1 MSEKIISQKK
11 KNNRYYLFMFVQMV
25 VSLCGTV
32 LGVMMLVRTLSSSFT
47 ASNLIIDIVYLAG
60 FVILVLYG
68 ITNYKKDGDIYFQ
81 IVIYGFAAI
90 LGVQILQN
98 GMFILNYG
106 LSSSS
111 VMLIN
116 IANLIAFGNA
126 VKFADH
132 LGKKKIA
139 LSYIC
144 IAVAVKLLG
153 ELYLIILMR
162 QNIQLIHIL
171 LSLSVPFMG
180 IVIILTYLNRY
191 KILKAH

>member
-98 GMFILNYG
+98 GMFISNYG
-106 LSSSS
+106 LSASSA
-111 VMLIN
+111 MLIN

-132 LGKKKIA
+132 LGKKKMA

>member
-47 ASNLIIDIVYLAG
+47 ASNLIIDIVFLAG

-68 ITNYKKDGDIYFQ
+68 ITNYKKDGDTYFQ

-98 GMFILNYG
+98 GMFISNYG
-106 LSSSS
+106 LSASS

>member
-1 MSEKIISQKK
+1 MSEKIISKKK

-32 LGVMMLVRTLSSSFT
+32 LGVMMLVRTLSSSFA

-98 GMFILNYG
+98 GMFISNYG
-106 LSSSS
+106 LSASSA
-111 VMLIN
+111 MLIN

-144 IAVAVKLLG
+144 IAVAAKLLG

>member
-32 LGVMMLVRTLSSSFT
+32 LGVMMLVRTLLSSFT

-98 GMFILNYG
+98 GMFISNYG
-106 LSSSS
+106 LSASSA
-111 VMLIN
+111 MLIN

>member
-32 LGVMMLVRTLSSSFT
+32 LGVMMLVRTLSSSFA

-98 GMFILNYG
+98 GMFISNYG
-106 LSSSS
+106 LSALSA
-111 VMLIN
+111 MLIN

>member
-32 LGVMMLVRTLSSSFT
+32 LGVMMLVRNLSSSFT

-98 GMFILNYG
+98 GMFISNYG
-106 LSSSS
+106 LSASSA
-111 VMLIN
+111 MLIN
-116 IANLIAFGNA
+116 IANLIAFGSA

-144 IAVAVKLLG
+144 IAVSVKLLG

>member
-81 IVIYGFAAI
+81 IVIFGFAAI

-98 GMFILNYG
+98 GMFISNYG
-106 LSSSS
+106 LSASSA
-111 VMLIN
+111 MLIN

>member
-32 LGVMMLVRTLSSSFT
+32 LSVMMLVRTLSSSFT
-47 ASNLIIDIVYLAG
+47 ASDLIIDIVYLAG

-98 GMFILNYG
+98 GMFITNYG
-106 LSSSS
+106 LSASSA
-111 VMLIN
+111 MLIN

>member
-11 KNNRYYLFMFVQMV
+11 KNNRYYFFMFVQMV

-32 LGVMMLVRTLSSSFT
+32 LGVMMLVRTLSSSFA

-98 GMFILNYG
+98 GMFISNYG
-106 LSSSS
+106 LSASSA
-111 VMLIN
+111 MLIN

>member
-68 ITNYKKDGDIYFQ
+68 ITNYKKDGDTYFQ

-98 GMFILNYG
+98 GMFISNYG
-106 LSSSS
+106 LSASSA
-111 VMLIN
+111 MLIN

>member
-1 MSEKIISQKK
+1 MSEKIISQ

-47 ASNLIIDIVYLAG
+47 ASNLIIDIVFLAG

-98 GMFILNYG
+98 GMFISNYG
-106 LSSSS
+106 LSASSA
-111 VMLIN
+111 MLIN

>member
-98 GMFILNYG
+98 GMFISNYG
-106 LSSSS
+106 LSASSAT
-111 VMLIN
+111 LIN

>member
-1 MSEKIISQKK
+1 MSEKIISKKK

-32 LGVMMLVRTLSSSFT
+32 LGVMMLVRTLSSSFA

-98 GMFILNYG
+98 GMFISNYG
-106 LSSSS
+106 LSASSA
-111 VMLIN
+111 MLIN

-144 IAVAVKLLG
+144 IAVAMKLLG

>member
-1 MSEKIISQKK
+1 MSEKKISQKK

-47 ASNLIIDIVYLAG
+47 ASDLIIDIVYLAG

-98 GMFILNYG
+98 GMFISNYG
-106 LSSSS
+106 LSASSA
-111 VMLIN
+111 MLIN

-191 KILKAH
+191 KILKAY

>member
-1 MSEKIISQKK
+1 MSEKKISQKK

-47 ASNLIIDIVYLAG
+47 ASDLIIDIVYLAG

-98 GMFILNYG
+98 GMFISNYG
-106 LSSSS
+106 LSASSA
-111 VMLIN
+111 MLIN

>member
-98 GMFILNYG
+98 GMFISNYG
-106 LSSSS
+106 LSALSA
-111 VMLIN
+111 MLIN

-144 IAVAVKLLG
+144 IAVAVKLSG

>member
-98 GMFILNYG
+98 GMFISNYG
-106 LSSSS
+106 LSASSA
-111 VMLIN
+111 MLIN

>member
-98 GMFILNYG
+98 GMFISNYG
-106 LSSSS
+106 LSASSA
-111 VMLIN
+111 MLIN

-144 IAVAVKLLG
+144 IAVAAKLLG

>member
-47 ASNLIIDIVYLAG
+47 ASNLIIDIVFLAG

-98 GMFILNYG
+98 GMFISNYG
-106 LSSSS
+106 LSASSA
-111 VMLIN
+111 MLIN

-144 IAVAVKLLG
+144 IAVAVKLSG

>member
-98 GMFILNYG
+98 GMFISNYG
-106 LSSSS
+106 LSASSA
-111 VMLIN
+111 MLIN

-144 IAVAVKLLG
+144 IAVAMKLLG

>member
-32 LGVMMLVRTLSSSFT
+32 LGVMLLVRTLSSSFT
-47 ASNLIIDIVYLAG
+47 ASNLIIDIVFLAG

-98 GMFILNYG
+98 GMFISNYG
-106 LSSSS
+106 LSASSA
-111 VMLIN
+111 MLIN

>member
-47 ASNLIIDIVYLAG
+47 ASDLIIDIVYLAG

-90 LGVQILQN
+90 LGMQILQN
-98 GMFILNYG
+98 GMFISNYG
-106 LSSSS
+106 LSASSA
-111 VMLIN
+111 MLIN

>member
-11 KNNRYYLFMFVQMV
+11 KNSRYYLFMFVQMV

-32 LGVMMLVRTLSSSFT
+32 LGVMMLVRNLSSSFT
-47 ASNLIIDIVYLAG
+47 ASNLIIDTVYLAG

-98 GMFILNYG
+98 GMFITNYG
-106 LSSSS
+106 LSASSA
-111 VMLIN
+111 MLIN

>member
-47 ASNLIIDIVYLAG
+47 ASNLIIDIVFLAG

-98 GMFILNYG
+98 GMFISNYG
-106 LSSSS
+106 LSASSA
-111 VMLIN
+111 MLIN

-144 IAVAVKLLG
+144 IAVAMKLLG

>member
-98 GMFILNYG
+98 GMFISNYG
-106 LSSSS
+106 LSTSSA
-111 VMLIN
+111 MLIN

>member
-98 GMFILNYG
+98 GMFISNYG
-106 LSSSS
+106 LSASS

>member
-1 MSEKIISQKK
+1 MSE

-32 LGVMMLVRTLSSSFT
+32 LGVMMLVRNLSSSFT
-47 ASNLIIDIVYLAG
+47 VPNLIIDIVYLAG

-98 GMFILNYG
+98 GMFISNYG
-106 LSSSS
+106 LSASSA
-111 VMLIN
+111 MLIN

>member
-98 GMFILNYG
+98 GMFISNYG
-106 LSSSS
+106 LSASSAT
-111 VMLIN
+111 LIN

-144 IAVAVKLLG
+144 IAVAAKLLG

>member
-32 LGVMMLVRTLSSSFT
+32 LGVMMLVRNLSSSFT

-98 GMFILNYG
+98 GMFITNYG
-106 LSSSS
+106 LSASSA
-111 VMLIN
+111 MLIN

>member
-32 LGVMMLVRTLSSSFT
+32 LGVMMLVRNLSSSFT

-98 GMFILNYG
+98 GMFISNYG
-106 LSSSS
+106 LSASSA
-111 VMLIN
+111 MLIN

>member
-1 MSEKIISQKK
+1 MSEKIISKKK

-98 GMFILNYG
+98 GMFISNYG
-106 LSSSS
+106 LSASSA
-111 VMLIN
+111 MLIN

-144 IAVAVKLLG
+144 IAVAAKLLG